1 MRTRFFVFLPLQK
14 PRHASWGGSD
24 GVGGSVL
31 NVIYKLLCLF
41 ARQLDVVLLAEIIHS
56 VGDFLTSVSTLLRSE
71 QESQSSA
78 GDATAEECA
87 NVT

>member
-1 MRTRFFVFLPLQK
+1 MP
-14 PRHASWGGSD
+14 HEGSD

-56 VGDFLTSVSTLLRSE
+56 VGDFQTSVSTLLRSE
-71 QESQSSA
+71 QESQSSVNTMLPPRNA
-78 GDATAEECA
+78 PMRC
-87 NVT
+87 